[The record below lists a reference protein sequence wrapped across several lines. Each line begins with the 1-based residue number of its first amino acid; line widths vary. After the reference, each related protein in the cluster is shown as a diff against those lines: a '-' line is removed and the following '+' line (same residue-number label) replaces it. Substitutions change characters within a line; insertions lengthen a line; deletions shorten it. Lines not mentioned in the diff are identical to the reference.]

1 MTNQSL
7 SPGGEGR
14 VEELGSHGFHEE
26 LRSGG
31 GTIEFKEGSFRK
43 LTADWLPM
51 RGGGGGLRIK
61 DKDFTELYHR
71 ETSKI
76 LQTPTPSRRNK
87 ATSYY
92 WNSILSCN
100 GVALSVLQSFAHT
113 IRTSVLITAGL
124 ANLKRLF
131 LRCISLAQER
141 LEGVLTLDIFR
152 CIFFPVSL
160 SPPFFFF
167 LIWIS
172 GKYEKV
178 NGLVTSISEKT
189 KEVKNR

>member
-1 MTNQSL
+1 M
-7 SPGGEGR
+7 
-14 VEELGSHGFHEE
+14 EELGSHGFHEE

-43 LTADWLPM
+43 LTANE
-51 RGGGGGLRIK
+51 GGGGLRIK

-87 ATSYY
+87 ATSYC

-124 ANLKRLF
+124 ANLKSYF
-131 LRCISLAQER
+131 SGA
-141 LEGVLTLDIFR
+141 FR
-152 CIFFPVSL
+152 WLKRGSKAF
-160 SPPFFFF
+160 
-167 LIWIS
+167 
-172 GKYEKV
+172 
-178 NGLVTSISEKT
+178 
-189 KEVKNR
+189 